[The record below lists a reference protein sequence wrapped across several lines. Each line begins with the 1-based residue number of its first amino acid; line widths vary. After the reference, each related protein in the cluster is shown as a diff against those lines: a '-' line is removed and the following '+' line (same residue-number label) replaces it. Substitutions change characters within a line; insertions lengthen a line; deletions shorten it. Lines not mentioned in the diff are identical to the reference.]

1 MRMCNCSNSRDKW
14 RHFDKGSKLC
24 MDPRDFRSLLPCDL
38 SHKDSCIEQPNS
50 GMSRCFDKETT
61 SIRQYL
67 PNSSDLVTNKWNKL
81 LIVTILCNISFHFI
95 SVNFISVQFSSV
107 QPGLSSARAQLS
119 SARLGPARP
128 GPARPGPA
136 RFGSVQFSQSNS
148 IQCN

>member
-24 MDPRDFRSLLPCDL
+24 MDPRDSRSLLPCDL

-81 LIVTILCNISFHFI
+81 LSNDFIMLRFIMYQSFIFHLHSPVRLS
-95 SVNFISVQFSSV
+95 SVQSSPVQFSSV
-107 QPGLSSARAQLS
+107 FFIFQTSYLQNHFYIYTCSY
-119 SARLGPARP
+119 
-128 GPARPGPA
+128 
-136 RFGSVQFSQSNS
+136 
-148 IQCN
+148 